1 MQLIRVWDLPVR
13 LFHALLA
20 VAILGLF
27 ITANLGGNWMEW
39 HKKIGFLVMGLIVFR
54 VVWGF
59 IGSYHARFINFVRA
73 PSAVF
78 VYAKGLLKPNG
89 KHFLGHNPMG
99 ALSVL
104 ALLGTLAFQAITGL
118 FSNDDIMLEGPYA
131 NTVSKALSDQMTHL
145 HKLNS
150 DLILILI
157 GLHLAAVIFYSFY
170 KKERLVKAMLTG
182 DKIQN
187 SSIDGHLEAKI
198 AETPR
203 PYWLSWLTVMIVGAL
218 VYALATRA
226 LG

>member
-39 HKKIGFLVMGLIVFR
+39 HKKIGFFVMGLIMFR

-131 NTVSKALSDQMTHL
+131 NTVSKALSDQITHL

-150 DLILILI
+150 ELILILI
-157 GLHLAAVIFYSFY
+157 GLHLAAIIFYSFY

-182 DKIQN
+182 DKVEN
-187 SSIDGHLEAKI
+187 SSIDSHLESKMP
-198 AETPR
+198 ERPR
-203 PYWLSWLTVMIVGAL
+203 PYWLSWLTVMIISAL
-218 VYALATRA
+218 VYALTTRV

>member
-1 MQLIRVWDLPVR
+1 
-13 LFHALLA
+13 
-20 VAILGLF
+20 
-27 ITANLGGNWMEW
+27 
-39 HKKIGFLVMGLIVFR
+39 
-54 VVWGF
+54 
-59 IGSYHARFINFVRA
+59 
-73 PSAVF
+73 
-78 VYAKGLLKPNG
+78 
-89 KHFLGHNPMG
+89 MG

-157 GLHLAAVIFYSFY
+157 GLHLAAIIFYSFY
-170 KKERLVKAMLTG
+170 KKERLVRAMLTG

-198 AETPR
+198 SETPR
-203 PYWLSWLTVMIVGAL
+203 PYWLSWITVMIVGAL

>member
-20 VAILGLF
+20 VSILGLF

-157 GLHLAAVIFYSFY
+157 GLHLAAIIFYSFY

-182 DKIQN
+182 DKIRN
-187 SSIDGHLEAKI
+187 ASIDSHLEAKMR
-198 AETPR
+198 ERPR
-203 PYWLSWLTVMIVGAL
+203 PYWLAWLTAMIIGAL